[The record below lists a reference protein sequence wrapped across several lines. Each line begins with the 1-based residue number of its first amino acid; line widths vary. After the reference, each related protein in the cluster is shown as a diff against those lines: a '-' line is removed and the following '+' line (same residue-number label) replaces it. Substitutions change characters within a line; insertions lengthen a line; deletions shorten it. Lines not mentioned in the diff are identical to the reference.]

1 MKNSTKVLKIHP
13 HVSYN
18 DKKGWLKVNLKSIQP
33 TGANTILQVEYRNNF
48 ITLLQPEFIRM
59 DLNEPLWINFDSS
72 NINYFNDETGRNI
85 FV

>member
-1 MKNSTKVLKIHP
+1 M
-13 HVSYN
+13 
-18 DKKGWLKVNLKSIQP
+18 NLKSIQP
-33 TGANTILQVEYRNNF
+33 TGANTILQVEYRNNL

-85 FV
+85 YV